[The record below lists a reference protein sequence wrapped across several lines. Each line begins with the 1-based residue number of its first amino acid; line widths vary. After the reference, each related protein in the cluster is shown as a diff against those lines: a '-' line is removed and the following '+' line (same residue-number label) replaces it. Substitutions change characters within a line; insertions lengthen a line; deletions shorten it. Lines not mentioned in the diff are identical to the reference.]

1 MKPSLGLRAKQL
13 NRYLR
18 YVVYFLL
25 AAGLVIGLAALLLE
39 PVRNYLTLPFE
50 FFAWLFRSVYL
61 LIPRHIFWLV
71 FLVLAYW
78 IAIRSLQSHT
88 KEPKNE
94 YSHLPDQYGEPKIAR
109 IVRYI
114 NLSYRPFY
122 RHRLNH
128 TLSEIALQAFAYR
141 LQINQQQARL
151 RLSKDQLDLPEDITE
166 FFKAGLPPWPLQTS
180 QQPNFLKR
188 LTLSRSAQAQTI
200 EEVDKALNFLE
211 AYLEVPREH

>member
-1 MKPSLGLRAKQL
+1 VKPSLWLRTKQPG
-13 NRYLR
+13 RYLR

-25 AAGLVIGLAALLLE
+25 ASSLVIGLATLLLE

-78 IAIRSLQSHT
+78 IAIRSLQSRT
-88 KEPKNE
+88 KEPTNE
-94 YSHLPDQYGEPKIAR
+94 YSHLPEQYGEPKIAR

-114 NLSYRPFY
+114 TLSYRPFY

-141 LQINQQQARL
+141 LQISQQQARL
-151 RLSKDQLDLPEDITE
+151 RLSKDQLDLPEEFAE
-166 FFKAGLPPWPLQTS
+166 FFKAGLPPWPLQTNHQS
-180 QQPNFLKR
+180 NFLKR
-188 LTLSRSAQAQTI
+188 LALSKSAQAQAI